1 MVQAMKEEPLHINM
15 EYLAQLSVDMNL
27 QEELLT
33 ELEQLADEVPEIW
46 RLDAIAYVYG
56 AMNEIDKEQ
65 AQVEYALQLDGEH
78 IEVLYHYA
86 KVLVKKRNVKAIEV
100 AMKVIQKDFDNE
112 RIFDVY
118 VKAVEQHKNC
128 LTYEIFFIR

>member
-33 ELEQLADEVPEIW
+33 ELEQLVDEVPEIW

-112 RIFDVY
+112 RI
-118 VKAVEQHKNC
+118 
-128 LTYEIFFIR
+128 

>member
-46 RLDAIAYVYG
+46 RLDAIAYVHG
-56 AMNEIDKEQ
+56 VMNEIDKEQ
-65 AQVEYALQLDGEH
+65 EQIEYALQLDGEH

-86 KVLVKKRNVKAIEV
+86 KVLVKKE
-100 AMKVIQKDFDNE
+100 M
-112 RIFDVY
+112 
-118 VKAVEQHKNC
+118 
-128 LTYEIFFIR
+128 